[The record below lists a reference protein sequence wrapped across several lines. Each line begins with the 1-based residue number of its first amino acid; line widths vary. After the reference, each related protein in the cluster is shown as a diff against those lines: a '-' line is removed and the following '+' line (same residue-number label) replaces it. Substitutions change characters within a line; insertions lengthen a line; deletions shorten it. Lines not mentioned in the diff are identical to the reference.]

1 MAAAVVASFRDLTL
15 PAGTVL
21 LGELG
26 LGGQLRSVGQL
37 ELRLQEAV
45 RLGFRRAVVP
55 RGSGLGPVASGLDLE
70 LLEAG
75 SITEALV
82 LGLGVNPEDET
93 G

>member
-1 MAAAVVASFRDLTL
+1 ML
-15 PAGTVL
+15 PFL
-21 LGELG
+21 LL
-26 LGGQLRSVGQL
+26 QLLRWPVGQL

-55 RGSGLGPVASGLDLE
+55 GGSGLGPLASGLELE

-82 LGLGVNPEDET
+82 LGLGVNPEDDAT
-93 G
+93 